1 MAATPAW
8 REDGGGGA
16 MKYLTIGGT
25 WLLTILMAVLM
36 VGPGSQKFTGNTWAR
51 MFREW
56 GYPDGFYLVIGA
68 IEVIGGIALLVPR
81 FASASAI
88 VLMCVMIGAAA
99 TQVWNGSRN
108 GVGEIVQRR
117 RQPLRDRADV
127 VEPRDGSALDV
138 LAGRVCRLD
147 AAGRGL
153 RGQ

>member
-1 MAATPAW
+1 
-8 REDGGGGA
+8 

-108 GVGEIVQRR
+108 GVGEIVFALLLGVLAWIRW
-117 RQPLRDRADV
+117 RDRM
-127 VEPRDGSALDV
+127 
-138 LAGRVCRLD
+138 RVASSPPAP
-147 AAGRGL
+147 AAAP
-153 RGQ
+153 